1 MSDEAIGW
9 SECELLSRK
18 MGELQP
24 LLLRYVVGRSGD
36 DFEIQIKLQDLHY
49 HIQRILDSN
58 KRTEP
63 TKAGQVIFPNWKN
76 QPKSSE

>member
-9 SECELLSRK
+9 SDCELLSRK

-36 DFEIQIKLQDLHY
+36 DFEIQIKLLDLRY
-49 HIQRILDSN
+49 HIQQILDSK
-58 KRTEP
+58 KRSEP
-63 TKAGQVIFPNWKN
+63 TKPGKVIFPNWKN
-76 QPKSSE
+76 QLES